1 MRYSWKR
8 RNGRPVLSGSLDPST
23 REAAHIVAGREIG
36 TRTPL
41 SRKARAR
48 ETGGKGR
55 VQKAASPTTQMFR
68 GYQPIERKGMLV
80 NMPEVPEGEPFNI
93 INALS
98 AVRKLLTVDEI
109 AEFLGKSKF
118 TIYRMAQK
126 EADTRPSDRRF
137 MAIRS
142 LNDR

>member
-1 MRYSWKR
+1 
-8 RNGRPVLSGSLDPST
+8 
-23 REAAHIVAGREIG
+23 
-36 TRTPL
+36 
-41 SRKARAR
+41 
-48 ETGGKGR
+48 
-55 VQKAASPTTQMFR
+55 
-68 GYQPIERKGMLV
+68 MLV